1 MSATLLLHGPL
12 EGLSSFSLVNRKL
25 AAGLAAEGWS
35 VSTCAS
41 DGSATSAPTF
51 GPPDV
56 HLFHGHPYDAT
67 TAPGRTNAFFLS
79 YDYAAFI
86 PADRHLAA
94 QLNRNFDIV
103 VTPSRFSARACRRSG
118 VTAPISVCPYG
129 VDAREFH
136 PNVEPLPIPG
146 RRRFCFLALGGATER
161 KGTELLL
168 DAYSREFSK
177 DDDVTLVVKAFSYQ
191 HLMPWVAAALER
203 AHRSPRAPH
212 IVFDNTEPASIAGY
226 FAAADAGVFPF
237 RGEGFG
243 LPILECL
250 ASGRPAIVSRA
261 GGPLDFGRVGVTWL
275 PVAPRERHGKAQVEP
290 DRQALR
296 QLLRQAVERGPLSP
310 TQQQRIAAHAA
321 TYSWTRCTARLT
333 QLLTSARTPG
343 RRRRALSTTA
353 RTAYVFLGHGST
365 SWRQHSVQVDRALT
379 ARDQSHVSISTQR
392 PAHVPP
398 ARIVVGQSGFCVE
411 AFLASGMASRRVL
424 HRESAPLDQIAAIL
438 NRERA
443 RCGLPPE
450 RMAPMALWRDRME
463 ASLADRIVVTSQC
476 SRQHFVD
483 AGFDPRRLRVIWPG
497 ITPAR
502 QLPPRRTSSPRLL
515 FVASNPFRKGIRVLL
530 EAWRQVRN
538 PKAELLCVCPRETLA
553 SAFVLRHLTMD
564 ARITVEP
571 FTSHR
576 RFLSRYAEAD
586 ALVLPSFE
594 EGFPYAVADG
604 MARGLPAI
612 VSTTAGIDEAIT
624 HEMNGL
630 IVESGAVRTLADAME
645 RLLDDA
651 PYRRR
656 LGEAAYARSR
666 VITWAEFR
674 RRWSLVLDELEA
686 L

>member
-1 MSATLLLHGPL
+1 M
-12 EGLSSFSLVNRKL
+12 
-25 AAGLAAEGWS
+25 
-35 VSTCAS
+35 
-41 DGSATSAPTF
+41 
-51 GPPDV
+51 
-56 HLFHGHPYDAT
+56 
-67 TAPGRTNAFFLS
+67 
-79 YDYAAFI
+79 
-86 PADRHLAA
+86 
-94 QLNRNFDIV
+94 
-103 VTPSRFSARACRRSG
+103 
-118 VTAPISVCPYG
+118 
-129 VDAREFH
+129 
-136 PNVEPLPIPG
+136 
-146 RRRFCFLALGGATER
+146 
-161 KGTELLL
+161 
-168 DAYSREFSK
+168 
-177 DDDVTLVVKAFSYQ
+177 
-191 HLMPWVAAALER
+191 
-203 AHRSPRAPH
+203 
-212 IVFDNTEPASIAGY
+212 
-226 FAAADAGVFPF
+226 
-237 RGEGFG
+237 
-243 LPILECL
+243 
-250 ASGRPAIVSRA
+250 
-261 GGPLDFGRVGVTWL
+261 
-275 PVAPRERHGKAQVEP
+275 
-290 DRQALR
+290 
-296 QLLRQAVERGPLSP
+296 
-310 TQQQRIAAHAA
+310 
-321 TYSWTRCTARLT
+321 
-333 QLLTSARTPG
+333 
-343 RRRRALSTTA
+343 
-353 RTAYVFLGHGST
+353 
-365 SWRQHSVQVDRALT
+365 
-379 ARDQSHVSISTQR
+379 
-392 PAHVPP
+392 PP

-411 AFLASGMASRRVL
+411 AFLASGMASRLVL

-476 SRQHFVD
+476 SRQHFID
-483 AGFDPRRLRVIWPG
+483 AGCDPRRLRVIWPG

-624 HEMNGL
+624 HEVNGL
-630 IVESGAVRTLADAME
+630 IVESGAVRTLAEAME

-651 PYRRR
+651 RYRRR
-656 LGEAAYARSR
+656 LGEAAYVRSR

-686 L
+686 Q